1 MGVFYLCYIFI
12 CYTKYNLLF
21 EKTLLYLQYKNIKKY
36 ITMKNLILF
45 LMFFLLGNV
54 VFSQSSKTFVKSFQ
68 LETNKVLF
76 NIPGNNKVNYWDDN
90 HIKIVF
96 VAKVNLHEET
106 LNQLVKAGR
115 YDLETRIEN
124 NVTIIKFIKIV
135 KDLTIKGEK
144 ITEFFDFEIFLP
156 KDSEVVSSIDYN

>member
-1 MGVFYLCYIFI
+1 
-12 CYTKYNLLF
+12 
-21 EKTLLYLQYKNIKKY
+21 
-36 ITMKNLILF
+36 MKNLILF

-135 KDLTIKGEK
+135 KYLTIKGEK

>member
-1 MGVFYLCYIFI
+1 LGIFYLCYIFI
-12 CYTKYNLLF
+12 YYTKYNLLF